1 MESSDIKTK
10 LCYHCNQTK
19 LESEFYYYRP
29 KKCKTCCSSVV
40 NHKPVD
46 PEAKKANNK
55 KYYQKHK
62 SRIIE
67 HNTKYYYDRKAQHMA
82 QQHIANQSITSTL

>member
-1 MESSDIKTK
+1 MELEIKTK

-29 KKCKTCCSSVV
+29 KKCKTCCSSVI
-40 NHKPVD
+40 NHKPID

-55 KYYQKHK
+55 KYYLKHK
-62 SRIIE
+62 SSSICWQIISLG
-67 HNTKYYYDRKAQHMA
+67 TILFSVALQ
-82 QQHIANQSITSTL
+82 LL